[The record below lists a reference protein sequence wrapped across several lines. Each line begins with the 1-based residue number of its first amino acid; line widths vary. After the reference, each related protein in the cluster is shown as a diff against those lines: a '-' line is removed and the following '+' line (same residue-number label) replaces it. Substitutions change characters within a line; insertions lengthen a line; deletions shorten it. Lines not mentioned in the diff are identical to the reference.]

1 MNQEKIGK
9 FIYEK
14 RKAKG
19 LTQQD
24 LANKLGVT
32 NKAVSKWE
40 NGKCM
45 PDLAIIKDLCNILD
59 ITITS
64 LLNGEET
71 SDDKVIIRLLWI
83 IDKFKQ
89 LRYAFVG
96 ILIFYLSDVIKYL
109 EVLKWINDND
119 FIKGFLDG
127 ASAGLKVIGVFV
139 FIYGFMLYVKKNLE
153 SKKSI

>member
-14 RKAKG
+14 RKEKG

-24 LANKLGVT
+24 LADKLGVT

-40 NGKCM
+40 NGRCM

-59 ITITS
+59 ITITT

-71 SDDKVIIRLLWI
+71 SDEKVIIRLLWI

-96 ILIFYLSDVIKYL
+96 ILIFYFSDVIKCL
-109 EVLKWINDND
+109 GFLKWVKDET

-127 ASAGLKVIGVFV
+127 SSVGFKIVGVFI
-139 FIYGFMLYVKKNLE
+139 FMYGLISYIKKSLE
-153 SKKSI
+153 SKKSL